1 VICPAQEATA
11 AGGVVGSHASSRLAQ
26 ALESAAAYAHRPQRV
41 EHLQTHISHVYLTG
55 PVAYKIKKPLALGFL
70 DFSTLE
76 KRREACLEELR
87 INRRLAPELYLDVV
101 PICGTPGHPQVE
113 GAGAPIEYAVKMKQF
128 PAEGMLEQVLARG
141 ELSPE
146 MIDEIAQ
153 QTAQFHAGLPPADPD
168 GRFGQPPSIIGPALQ
183 NFDQLAG
190 LLHSTADLEALARLR
205 AWTQQQHA
213 RLGGVFARRLAEGFV
228 RECHGDLHLGNMV
241 LVEGRVRI
249 FDAIEFNAELRW
261 IDLMSEVAFLMMDL
275 LQRAQPALAYR
286 FVNAYLERTGDYAGV
301 SVLRYYLVYRALV
314 RAKVAAI
321 RADQAD
327 TPAQQQQALL
337 RKCQAHLRL
346 ADTIV
351 QDTHGGIVI
360 HHGVSGSGKT
370 WASQVVLETAGAIR
384 VRSDVERKRMHGLA
398 AGARTG
404 ARVEAGIYRIDATA
418 AVYER
423 LLQLARAVVEAG
435 FLVLVDASFLKRA
448 QRDLFRDL
456 AKGLGVGFAIADF
469 HASEDVLRARVAAR
483 EELGRDASEAGL
495 EVLDY
500 QLRSQEPL
508 RDDEAHCAVSFAT
521 DSMTVTD
528 LRAQACLLKQ
538 RVRLATEEHR

>member
-1 VICPAQEATA
+1 MADLAQTEA
-11 AGGVVGSHASSRLAQ
+11 SRKLAQ
-26 ALESAAAYAHRPQRV
+26 ALEAPRAYPHLPHRV

-55 PVAYKIKKPLALGFL
+55 SFAYKIKKPLALGFL

-76 KRREACLEELR
+76 KRREACVEELR

-101 PICGTPGHPQVE
+101 PICGSPAQPEVE
-113 GAGAPIEYAVKMKQF
+113 GAGTPIEYAVKMKQF
-128 PAEGMLEQVLARG
+128 PGEGMLEQVLARG
-141 ELSPE
+141 ELTPE
-146 MIDEIAQ
+146 MIDEIAL

-168 GRFGQPPSIIGPALQ
+168 GPFGRPQSIMGPALQ

-190 LLHSTADLEALARLR
+190 LLHSADDLATLRRLR
-205 AWTQQQHA
+205 TWTQQQHA
-213 RLGGVFARRLAEGFV
+213 RLSGVFARRLAEGFV

-241 LVEGRVRI
+241 LVDGRVRI

-275 LQRAQPALAYR
+275 LQRGQEALAYR
-286 FVNAYLERTGDYAGV
+286 FINAYLERTGDYAGV
-301 SVLRYYLVYRALV
+301 SALRYYVVYRALV

-321 RADQAD
+321 RAAQSD
-327 TPAQQQQALL
+327 TPPQQHQALL
-337 RKCQAHLRL
+337 QKCQAHLRL
-346 ADTIV
+346 ADAIV
-351 QDTHGGIVI
+351 RDARGAVVINHGL
-360 HHGVSGSGKT
+360 SGSGKT

-384 VRSDVERKRMHGLA
+384 IRSDVERKRMHGLA

-404 ARVEAGIYRIDATA
+404 ARVEAGIYSVDATA

-423 LLQLARAVVEAG
+423 LLELARAVAEAG
-435 FLVLVDASFLKRA
+435 FLALVDATFLKRA

-469 HASEDVLRARVAAR
+469 QADEAVLRARVAAR
-483 EELGRDASEAGL
+483 EKQGYDPSEAGL
-495 EVLDY
+495 EVLEH

-508 RDDEAHCAVSFAT
+508 RDDETRIAVSFKT
-521 DSMTVTD
+521 DSMTATD
-528 LRAQACLLKQ
+528 LRAQASLLKQ
-538 RVRLATEEHR
+538 RIRLTKEEQQ